1 MLNRYLVALM
11 AIACS
16 GCAVTSPDERMAIPI
31 VEKSTRLNDRVML
44 AEIRKI
50 ETPRP
55 VEEPP
60 EPVAVFVPAQAKPLE
75 QKITFI
81 SDSDEWANQQK
92 DKLAA
97 RKPVK
102 EIVTDA
108 DLDAKIVELQAKYQ
122 KGDAEA
128 AYQMVGLLL
137 KRKRVEEAEIALDY
151 AARQR
156 HVPSMLLYGRY
167 YGKIG
172 DKRLA
177 KKWLQAASDAGSKEA
192 KAELNTI

>member
-16 GCAVTSPDERMAIPI
+16 GCATTSPEQRMAIPV
-31 VEKSTRLNDRVML
+31 VEKSTKLNDRVML
-44 AEIRKI
+44 AEIKRI
-50 ETPRP
+50 AAPIR
-55 VEEPP
+55 VEEAP
-60 EPVAVFVPAQAKPLE
+60 EPAAVFVPEQTKPLE
-75 QKITFI
+75 QKITFV
-81 SDSDEWANQQK
+81 SDSDEWANQQQGK
-92 DKLAA
+92 TTK
-97 RKPVK
+97 KPAK

-108 DLDAKIVELQAKYQ
+108 DLDARIVELQAKYQ

-172 DKRLA
+172 DKQLA

-192 KAELNTI
+192 KAELKTI